1 MTSARDTFWT
11 VMIRDPL
18 SIGKQ
23 QSSVNECEHSSA
35 SLRQQTLHKTTTT
48 TRKAAETQKT
58 RSALRNNS
66 FLTKMLLLRL
76 LLLLSATSL
85 HVSHAWVGS
94 NHATTATGR
103 TRLTPL
109 SVLTEPPPEIS
120 PDYYL
125 QTEDYSASHAPRA
138 EDYFDHR
145 NQLQKQDNEEDES
158 YLNGHDLH
166 HTNGYL
172 SERWDMPAT
181 LHLEQPASN
190 YRIVEQAQEE
200 TEGEELDSSN
210 IHLPPRF
217 VPRSAWKNHHQATVN
232 WVHGMRRNKPRE
244 SGKIHL
250 TIDEEEALRGIRR
263 VAKPLVPAKSND
275 QKVEEPAEESKNEGE
290 PAVVRTNQIS
300 NFFQNLMNRPK
311 LVSECSQWRRLAKHA
326 EYIQTQHLRD
336 FLQDEA
342 RCEGM
347 YATHDGVYL
356 DYSRNQ
362 VTLETMK
369 FLYELA
375 EKQDLKG
382 KIDAMVKGEK
392 INFTEDRA
400 VLHTALRA
408 ERELEGTVMV
418 DGMDVIKEV
427 HEVLD
432 QIKEFTEGVR
442 SGKLRGYTGKRL
454 RNIVSVGIGGSYLG
468 PEFLHECLKTEP
480 EGINAALG
488 YSLRFLSNVD
498 PVDVERTCADLD
510 PEETLVVVVSKTF
523 TTAETML
530 NAKTMRQWLWDF
542 MGNDKEVVRKHMVA
556 CASLSS
562 LDKVEDFGIDTDKRF
577 FRFWDFVGGRYSV
590 CSAAGA
596 VPISLLY
603 GFDLFEKFLKGANSI
618 DKHFVSAP
626 FDRNIP
632 VLMGLLGV
640 WNMSFLKYQSRTTL
654 PYAEALLK
662 LPAHIQ
668 QLDMESNGKSMTKQ
682 GLEVDYPVGEIDFGE
697 AGTNGQHSFYQLLH
711 MGQVVPCD
719 FIGFVQSQHDF
730 CVEGESLSSHD
741 ELMANFFAQPDAL
754 ANGKTADEVRAE
766 GVPEELVGHKVFKGN
781 RPSLSLLLP
790 KLTAYACGQLLAI
803 YEHRTAVQGFLWD
816 INSFD
821 QWGVEL
827 GKKLANDIK
836 DRMIEGRTSTD
847 DAGVD
852 AGSPATSRLLNYYLA
867 NSCSACQPAG
877 QGECDSD
884 PGNGQTKV
892 TRKTHREHNAPPPLQ
907 HDLGGHHG
915 KLS

>member
-1 MTSARDTFWT
+1 MA
-11 VMIRDPL
+11 
-18 SIGKQ
+18 
-23 QSSVNECEHSSA
+23 
-35 SLRQQTLHKTTTT
+35 
-48 TRKAAETQKT
+48 AAEDEDIVPARMNKNVV
-58 RSALRNNS
+58 SS
-66 FLTKMLLLRL
+66 FL
-76 LLLLSATSL
+76 
-85 HVSHAWVGS
+85 
-94 NHATTATGR
+94 
-103 TRLTPL
+103 
-109 SVLTEPPPEIS
+109 E
-120 PDYYL
+120 
-125 QTEDYSASHAPRA
+125 
-138 EDYFDHR
+138 
-145 NQLQKQDNEEDES
+145 
-158 YLNGHDLH
+158 
-166 HTNGYL
+166 
-172 SERWDMPAT
+172 
-181 LHLEQPASN
+181 
-190 YRIVEQAQEE
+190 
-200 TEGEELDSSN
+200 N
-210 IHLPPRF
+210 I
-217 VPRSAWKNHHQATVN
+217 
-232 WVHGMRRNKPRE
+232 
-244 SGKIHL
+244 
-250 TIDEEEALRGIRR
+250 
-263 VAKPLVPAKSND
+263 
-275 QKVEEPAEESKNEGE
+275 
-290 PAVVRTNQIS
+290 
-300 NFFQNLMNRPK
+300 MNRPK
-311 LVSECSQWRRLAKHA
+311 LVSECSEWRRLAKHA
-326 EYIQTQHLRD
+326 EHIRTQHLRD
-336 FLQDEA
+336 LLQEEE
-342 RCEGM
+342 RCDSM
-347 YATHDGVYL
+347 YATHDGIYL
-356 DYSRNQ
+356 DYSRQQ

-375 EKQDLKG
+375 EKQDLQG
-382 KIDAMVKGEK
+382 KIDAMVTGEK

-400 VLHTALRA
+400 VLHTTLRA
-408 ERELEGTVMV
+408 DRELEGTVMV

-432 QIKEFTEGVR
+432 QVKEFTEGVR
-442 SGKLRGYTGKRL
+442 SGRFRGYTGKRL

-530 NAKTMRQWLWDF
+530 NARTMRQWLWDF
-542 MGNDKEVVRKHMVA
+542 MGNDKDVVRKHMVA

-562 LDKVEDFGIDTDKRF
+562 VELVADFGIDTEQRF

-603 GFDLFEKFLKGANSI
+603 GFDLFDKFLKGANSV
-618 DKHFVSAP
+618 DKHFMSAP

-668 QLDMESNGKSMTKQ
+668 QLDMESNGKTMTKQ

-754 ANGKTADEVRAE
+754 AKGKTADEVRAE
-766 GVPEELVGHKVFKGN
+766 GVPEDLVGHKVFKGN

-827 GKKLANDIK
+827 GKKLACEVK
-836 DRMIEGRTSTD
+836 DCMLEGRRGDSD
-847 DAGVD
+847 GPVD
-852 AGSPATSRLLNYYLA
+852 AGSPATTRLLNYYLE
-867 NSCSACQPAG
+867 NSHENHAVCQPSSQKPA
-877 QGECDSD
+877 
-884 PGNGQTKV
+884 NGTTKV
-892 TRKTHREHNAPPPLQ
+892 TRKTHREHHPPPLQ